1 MLIYGKR
8 KIRIK
13 KYDDFHIQCENCSD
27 CKQRFSVYQEYYH
40 LFFIPIY
47 PASQKSI
54 TTICLNC
61 KDSFND
67 QKVLH
72 YLSITKTPFYLYSG
86 LILFGLLFISVI
98 YGNINTQNKKL
109 KYVENPKV
117 NDVYLIQSKDQED
130 NTTYYFMKIKRLNG
144 DTVEVI
150 HNAYEYNRFISKL
163 DTADYFDTSESYLFL
178 KSELK
183 AYLNESKISIIERDY
198 EKKSRFSI
206 EK

>member
-13 KYDDFHIQCENCSD
+13 KYDDFHIQCENCSA
-27 CKQRFSVYQEYYH
+27 CKQRFSVYQAYYH

-54 TTICLNC
+54 KTICLNC
-61 KDSFND
+61 KDSFNE

-72 YLSITKTPFYLYSG
+72 YLAKTKTPFYLYTG
-86 LILFGLLFISVI
+86 LILFASLFISVI
-98 YGNINTQNKKL
+98 YSNINTQNKKQE
-109 KYVENPKV
+109 YAENPKV
-117 NDVYLIQSKDQED
+117 NDVYLMNKKDED
-130 NTTYYFMKIKRLNG
+130 DNSSYFFVKIKRISG

-150 HNAYEYNRFISKL
+150 HNAYEYSRFISKF
-163 DTADYFDTSESYLFL
+163 DTADYFDKSERSLFL

-183 AYLNESKISIIERDY
+183 AYIHDRKITSIKRDY
-198 EKKSRFSI
+198 EKTSRFNV